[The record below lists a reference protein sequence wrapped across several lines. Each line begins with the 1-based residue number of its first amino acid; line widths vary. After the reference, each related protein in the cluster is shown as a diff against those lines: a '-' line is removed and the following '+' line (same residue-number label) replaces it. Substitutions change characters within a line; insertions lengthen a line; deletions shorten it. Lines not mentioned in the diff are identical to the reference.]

1 MAKQLIL
8 ASQSARRREL
18 LAKVGIPFV
27 VDAADIE
34 ETIDQTKP
42 IEEEIQHLAWRKA
55 KAVLLRH
62 EEDVVIGSDTVVILG
77 KDVLG
82 KPKNAADAE
91 HMLRRL
97 SGKTHRVITGF
108 CILSASRC
116 HQEVVVSKVT
126 FAELSDEEIHAYV
139 AGGEPMDKAGAY
151 AIQGQGACFI
161 TEIQGDYYTIMGLPV
176 RRVYAELKKWKSILI

>member
-34 ETIDQTKP
+34 ETIDLTKP

-62 EEDVVIGSDTVVILG
+62 EEDVVIGSDTVVVLG

-91 HMLRRL
+91 HM
-97 SGKTHRVITGF
+97 
-108 CILSASRC
+108 
-116 HQEVVVSKVT
+116 
-126 FAELSDEEIHAYV
+126 
-139 AGGEPMDKAGAY
+139 
-151 AIQGQGACFI
+151 
-161 TEIQGDYYTIMGLPV
+161 
-176 RRVYAELKKWKSILI
+176 